1 MLLADGSAARASA
14 MTSGRL
20 SRLLVRIA
28 AALWIP
34 IAAVYT
40 ALIVAY
46 IYALATRLIS
56 PPMPEAA
63 LQLLVY
69 ASIAFPS
76 WLLVWALWRR
86 PSWRIAVTSAVIGVL
101 LFILLAGTVFGIV
114 ALAAGLMPVIG
125 MVTRPER

>member
-1 MLLADGSAARASA
+1 

-46 IYALATRLIS
+46 VYALATRLIS
-56 PPMPEAA
+56 PPLPEAA
-63 LQLLVY
+63 LQ
-69 ASIAFPS
+69 
-76 WLLVWALWRR
+76 LLVWALWRR
-86 PSWRIAVTSAVIGVL
+86 PSWRVAVTSAVIGVL

>member
-1 MLLADGSAARASA
+1 

-46 IYALATRLIS
+46 VYALATRLIS

-86 PSWRIAVTSAVIGVL
+86 PSWRVAVTSAVIGVL